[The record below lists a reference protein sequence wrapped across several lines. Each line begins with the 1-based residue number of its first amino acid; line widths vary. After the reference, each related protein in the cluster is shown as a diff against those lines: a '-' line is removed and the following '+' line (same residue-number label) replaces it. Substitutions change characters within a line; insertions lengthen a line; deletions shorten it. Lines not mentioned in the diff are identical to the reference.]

1 MFGMRPKALFR
12 WKLLWCVVIIVG
24 MMMIM
29 MIAQYFPRAS
39 IITNTTIIKNSA
51 AVSTATDNHCMAM
64 FTINKNNENRSL
76 SDTWYEQLSHGLPS
90 LVRAGE
96 STSEHRFTHWDTR
109 LQLMSGQVPYI
120 PCKVTQY
127 DGVAVG
133 QCLAAKTKAGKS
145 TWLAFY
151 GDSTVRQKMDVLL
164 DFLPPDLIYSYYL
177 NNKKVKR
184 KVFKDILAYQLEFR
198 PHTFEVYGQRSLDL
212 LQSPVTNSDN
222 DSNCI
227 NRDNYV
233 EKDQRRIYK
242 GSRWYSVKDN
252 CSSMINMRR
261 SYSLRLTLVWATR
274 GSRSGAPLDK
284 GEKLSTLEEWA
295 KAEIVP
301 DVVVVGYSKWSL
313 MIREQVGR
321 ELEPFTAQYS
331 LSRPLLAPLTRL
343 AQITPVILASQGRY
357 RWRNYRSTNSPVL
370 DNTRELHKIIYQS
383 QITDSIPYLDAWVWA
398 LLKSTGIWRWDS
410 TLPFNLANL
419 KECDLMR
426 DAGFS
431 NLSFYTNRWWNCE
444 DPHHASYETNN
455 NEIQMLFNMLCN
467 PYLSTDNRH
476 CCSSSSSS
484 HSTNSFIT

>member
-1 MFGMRPKALFR
+1 
-12 WKLLWCVVIIVG
+12 
-24 MMMIM
+24 

-39 IITNTTIIKNSA
+39 IITTITIKNSA
-51 AVSTATDNHCMAM
+51 AATTAAVSATTTDNRCKAM
-64 FTINKNNENRSL
+64 FTIYKNHENRSL
-76 SDTWYEQLSHGLPS
+76 TDTWYEKLSHGLPS

-96 STSEHRFTHWDTR
+96 STSEDRFTHWDTR

-133 QCLAAKTKAGKS
+133 QCLAAKAKAGKP

-151 GDSTVRQKMDVLL
+151 GDSTMRLKMDVLL
-164 DFLPPDLIYSYYL
+164 NFLPPDLIYSYYL
-177 NNKKVKR
+177 NNKKVRR
-184 KVFKDILAYQLEFR
+184 KLFKDIVAYELEYR
-198 PHTFEVYGQRSLDL
+198 PQIFEVYGQQSLDL
-212 LQSPVTNSDN
+212 LQSPMTNSDN

-233 EKDQRRIYK
+233 KKGQMKIYR
-242 GSRWYSVKDN
+242 GSRWYSAKDN
-252 CSSMINMRR
+252 CSSVMNMRR
-261 SYSLRLTLVWATR
+261 TYRLRLTMVWATR
-274 GSRSGAPLDK
+274 GSKSGAPLDE
-284 GEKLSTLEEWA
+284 GEKISKLEEWG
-295 KAEIVP
+295 KAEVVP
-301 DVVVVGYSKWSL
+301 DVVLVGFGKWSL
-313 MIREQVGR
+313 MSREKIGM
-321 ELEPFTAQYS
+321 ELEPFTALHS
-331 LSRPLLAPLTRL
+331 LSRPLLEPLTRL

-357 RWRNYRSTNSPVL
+357 RWHNYRSTNSPVL
-370 DNTRELHKIIYQS
+370 DNERELHRIIYQS
-383 QITDSIPYLDAWVWA
+383 QVTDSIPYLDAWLWT

-410 TLPFNLANL
+410 TLPFNLASL

-431 NLSFYTNRWWNCE
+431 NHPFYTNRWWNCE
-444 DPHHASYETNN
+444 DPHHSSYETNT

-484 HSTNSFIT
+484 HSTNSSIS